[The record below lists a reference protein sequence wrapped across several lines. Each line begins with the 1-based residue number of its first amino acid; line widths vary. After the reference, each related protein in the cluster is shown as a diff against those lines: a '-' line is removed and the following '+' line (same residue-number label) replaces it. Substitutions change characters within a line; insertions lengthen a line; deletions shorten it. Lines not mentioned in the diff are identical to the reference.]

1 MGITGNLKTMELA
14 ELLQWLSGAMK
25 TGTLVVENGKIQKQ
39 IYFKDGR
46 IISSASTDPREYL
59 GAFLVS
65 HGFISEMELRQAVK
79 MQESN
84 KMLLGKILTTIGA
97 ISEQDLHR
105 MLKLKAEEGIYDV
118 FTWTEGAFRFLDD
131 RLPTSTMVPISI
143 DVAALVLEGMQRL
156 DEWRRIRELI
166 PTVQHIPVA
175 TGPWDESVMT
185 EGARQILAHVD
196 DDRTIAELC
205 NTTHA
210 SEFHVCRILYRQ
222 VEARRLKIV
231 RSRASAASAPQE
243 GANGPVAGSGPG
255 PAVTAEQLL
264 DASRRLLEEGDLDAA
279 LRHVRAGRAL
289 EPENKKVESV
299 GVQIETRIRDQV
311 ERSGVR
317 LDAIPVLARSME
329 EFTKVQLSPQEGF
342 LLTRIDGVSNVQ
354 SISRLTPVSPL
365 EAQLLFWRLHRAGH
379 VVLQPRR

>member
-14 ELLQWLSGAMK
+14 ELLQWLSGAAK

-46 IISSASTDPREYL
+46 VISSASTDPSEYL

-97 ISEQDLHR
+97 LSERDVHR

-156 DEWRRIRELI
+156 DEWRRIREVI

-185 EGARQILAHVD
+185 EGARQILANVD
-196 DDRTIAELC
+196 DDRTVAEIC
-205 NTTHA
+205 KTSHA
-210 SEFHVCRILYRQ
+210 SEFHVCRILCRQ
-222 VEARRLKIV
+222 TEARRMKIV
-231 RSRASAASAPQE
+231 RSRAGKGSSPAPE
-243 GANGPVAGSGPG
+243 TDEPAGSGPG
-255 PAVTAEQLL
+255 PAITADRLL
-264 DASRRLLEEGDLDAA
+264 EASRRLLEEGDLDAA

-289 EPENKKVESV
+289 EPENKKVETV
-299 GVQIETRIRDQV
+299 GAQLETRIREQV

-317 LDAIPVLARSME
+317 LDAVPVLARRME
-329 EFTKVQLSPQEGF
+329 ELTKVQLTPHEGF

-354 SISRLTPVSPL
+354 SIARLTPVSSL
-365 EAQLLFWRLHRAGH
+365 ETQLIFWRLHRAGH
-379 VVLQPRR
+379 VVLQPRN